1 MPLMLVRNDIT
12 LMVVDAIANAANT
25 SLAQGGGVCGAIFTA
40 AGADSMHNA
49 CSQLAPIQT
58 GEAVITPGFNLPA
71 RYVIHTAGPVY
82 DQHSPQQ
89 AEQLLRSAYTSSL
102 QRALEQG
109 CNSIAFPLISSGI
122 YGYPKEQALSV
133 ACDAIRQFLRPLEDE
148 PEVYLVVFDRDAF
161 GLSRTL
167 MGEVASFVNQYY
179 VDEQQE
185 HFGRHRQLREARPEN
200 RFSPEAWRDDVCLK
214 VSGGLD
220 DLYLANRLEDAFEV
234 YLLRL
239 IRTLGMTEVEVYKNA
254 NLSRKLFSKIRT
266 GNGYL
271 PGKRT
276 VLALAIGMRLNLE
289 QTQALLQRAG
299 YALAKNQ
306 MFDLILEYFI
316 SARKYNI
323 HEINAILF
331 KYDQAL
337 LGS

>member
-12 LMVVDAIANAANT
+12 LMAVDAIVNAANT

-40 AGADSMHNA
+40 AGADSMQNA

-102 QRALEQG
+102 QRALELG
-109 CNSIAFPLISSGI
+109 CASIAFPLISSGI
-122 YGYPKEQALSV
+122 YGYPKEQALTV
-133 ACDAIRQFLRPLEDE
+133 ACDAIRQFLRPLDDE
-148 PEVYLVVFDRDAF
+148 LEVHLVLFEGFALNPALLDEVSRFVDQHSVVRPPLF
-161 GLSRTL
+161 GVTGTGLSGFEGVQSSDDAL
-167 MGEVASFVNQYY
+167 YEM
-179 VDEQQE
+179 
-185 HFGRHRQLREARPEN
+185 P
-200 RFSPEAWRDDVCLK
+200 AW
-214 VSGGLD
+214 
-220 DLYLANRLEDAFEV
+220 LELEEPFEV

-276 VLALAIGMRLNLE
+276 VLALAIGMQLDLE
-289 QTQALLQRAG
+289 QTSDLLKQAG
-299 YALAKNQ
+299 YALAGNQ
-306 MFDLILEYFI
+306 RLDLVVKYFVRQRCYDI
-316 SARKYNI
+316 YK
-323 HEINAILF
+323 INAVLF
-331 KYDQAL
+331 QYGLPL
-337 LGS
+337 LGGA